1 MSERRSTASS
11 GGDGSDTP
19 SQPNTERPDN
29 NQPTVCWC
37 GCGGPTKSRFVPGH
51 DAKFHSLAKKVAR
64 GLATMPERFVSEDA
78 KADFLKHL
86 DAERARVAVKGAA
99 RSDPTSKPGDEIV
112 TTPACDKPATRTG
125 LQPALLQDFPAGET
139 LCIGIDFAWWGGGT
153 SRRSQ
158 TDSLVFA
165 QVSGEQAGPL
175 HLKRVA
181 LSATYNPNAADT
193 EPNCDPDAS
202 LVLRAVQDVIANHA
216 RADRVVLA
224 VDAPLRA
231 LDRPHLPA
239 RSRKAD
245 KKASQGQNPSKALD
259 YRQCD
264 RVAREGQG
272 HDRGNNCWRHVW
284 NVQPGAPLC
293 PRVRALVK
301 GLRDRLGFQLYTDP
315 ATEVGNRLLFE
326 CFPGEALWSLGT
338 RGTFDPY
345 RAGEAKEYKQERL
358 SDPRLWDLPAR
369 EAWRP
374 WPTVLCWVYQGLYG
388 FTDRDVL
395 GVTEEGF
402 AGWMADLMKALLVDD
417 LVMDKSRRNARRG
430 KQLDDVVESVNCFL
444 TAVSFVRNRA
454 HVWIGDDPADGH
466 IIGPGRAPTPAKST

>member
-1 MSERRSTASS
+1 MHRHRLRLVGWWDFS
-11 GGDGSDTP
+11 P
-19 SQPNTERPDN
+19 FPNRHARLRPD
-29 NQPTVCWC
+29 
-37 GCGGPTKSRFVPGH
+37 
-51 DAKFHSLAKKVAR
+51 
-64 GLATMPERFVSEDA
+64 
-78 KADFLKHL
+78 
-86 DAERARVAVKGAA
+86 
-99 RSDPTSKPGDEIV
+99 
-112 TTPACDKPATRTG
+112 
-125 LQPALLQDFPAGET
+125 
-139 LCIGIDFAWWGGGT
+139 
-153 SRRSQ
+153 
-158 TDSLVFA
+158 
-165 QVSGEQAGPL
+165 QAGPL
-175 HLKRVA
+175 HLKRVD
-181 LSATYNPNAADT
+181 LSATYNPKAADT

-202 LVLRAVQDVIANHA
+202 LVLRTVQEVMASHA
-216 RADRVVLA
+216 GQSRVVLA
-224 VDAPLRA
+224 VDAPLKA
-231 LDRPHLPA
+231 LDRPHLPD

-245 KKASQGQNPSKALD
+245 KKASQGQKPGKALE

-264 RVAREGQG
+264 QIARKGLGVEGDEG
-272 HDRGNNCWRHVW
+272 CWRHVW

-293 PRVRALVK
+293 PRVVALVK
-301 GLRDRLGFQLYTDP
+301 GLHGLGFQLYSDP
-315 ATEVGNRLLFE
+315 ATDIGDRLLIE

-338 RGTFDPY
+338 RGTFAPY
-345 RAGEAKEYKQERL
+345 LAGEAKEYKQERL

-395 GVTEEGF
+395 GVAEEGF
-402 AGWMADLMKALLVDD
+402 AGWMADLMKALLADD